1 MLKHLAVYVCFSLGL
16 WLWLTWGIA
25 KIREL
30 KKIRALELVLIWVFR
45 MRLHTLKWGN
55 TIDQMDTLKFK
66 NSGLKIRTISGGKVI
81 ATAPDRLKHSA
92 WGQVKE
98 EL

>member
-1 MLKHLAVYVCFSLGL
+1 
-16 WLWLTWGIA
+16 
-25 KIREL
+25 
-30 KKIRALELVLIWVFR
+30 
-45 MRLHTLKWGN
+45 MRLHTLKRGN

-66 NSGLKIRTISGGKVI
+66 NSGLKIRTISGGQVI
-81 ATAPDRLKHSA
+81 ATAPDRMKHSA